1 MLYQGPS
8 STRQLSDQ
16 SFPAFVSSVFHW
28 LTKLKC
34 QIKNIEPTTEYSFF
48 KTLQVTSH
56 EMRWAWAQLN
66 KSWYNWMST
75 DIFISNFFSII
86 TTKTGFLVS
95 SENSEISI
103 FVLKLPS
110 ANSKHSDSVRLTRC
124 HVKKLHI
131 WNKYIINELSM
142 TLSWSPPG
150 ICCWVF
156 MLAAIKRLRQEF
168 RMNTPR
174 GSAGKSASRSTN
186 TNTS

>member
-34 QIKNIEPTTEYSFF
+34 QIKNIKPTTEYSFC
-48 KTLQVTSH
+48 KTLQVTS
-56 EMRWAWAQLN
+56 
-66 KSWYNWMST
+66 
-75 DIFISNFFSII
+75 NFTCCFFAVI

-95 SENSEISI
+95 SENRELSI
-103 FVLKLPS
+103 FVLQLPS
-110 ANSKHSDSVRLTRC
+110 ANSKHLHNVTVRLTRC

-131 WNKYIINELSM
+131 WNKWIIINELSIS
-142 TLSWSPPG
+142 LSWSPPG

-174 GSAGKSASRSTN
+174 GSAGKSASKSVN